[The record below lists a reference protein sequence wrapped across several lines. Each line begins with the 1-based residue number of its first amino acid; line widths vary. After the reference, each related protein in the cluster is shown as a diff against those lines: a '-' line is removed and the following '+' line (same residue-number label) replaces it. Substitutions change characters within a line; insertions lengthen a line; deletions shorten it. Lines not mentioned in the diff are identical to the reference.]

1 MAVFM
6 MAMIRLSFSVRREVY
21 INSRRIAKPS
31 GSTFG
36 SRLMAFR
43 LHLCESVKIE

>member
-6 MAMIRLSFSVRREVY
+6 IAIIRLSFRVRREVY
-21 INSRRIAKPS
+21 MNSSRMAKPS

-43 LHLCESVKIE
+43 LHLWESVKMV

>member
-6 MAMIRLSFSVRREVY
+6 IAMIRLSFSVRQEVY
-21 INSRRIAKPS
+21 MNSNRMAKPS

-36 SRLMAFR
+36 SRLIALR
-43 LHLCESVKIE
+43 LHLWESVKIV